1 MGSKV
6 EEEDGSS
13 VNRSFWV
20 DSAAFDL
27 PAPVWYS
34 GDSEREVSN
43 CEERADTEDV
53 KFAVR
58 SRLAWMFFVLISRV
72 SLKFAATSVILF
84 WRRRTTFLLC
94 WPSWSCGLGWRV

>member
-27 PAPVWYS
+27 PAPVWYN

-94 WPSWSCGLGWRV
+94 WPSWSWGLG